1 MELLTGMIEMFR
13 MLFINSYDDQY
24 TEYLSEQPGI
34 YVHISDV
41 YDNV

>member
-1 MELLTGMIEMFR
+1 MKLLAGMIEMFR
-13 MLFINSYDDQY
+13 MLFINDYDDAY

-34 YVHISDV
+34 YVDIRDV

>member
-13 MLFINSYDDQY
+13 MLFVSDHDDVY